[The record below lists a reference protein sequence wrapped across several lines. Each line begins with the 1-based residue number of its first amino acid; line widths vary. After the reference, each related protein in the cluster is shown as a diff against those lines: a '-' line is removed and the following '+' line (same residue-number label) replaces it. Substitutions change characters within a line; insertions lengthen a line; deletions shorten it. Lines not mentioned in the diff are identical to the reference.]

1 MRALTRL
8 KREQRGA
15 TAIEYAIIAGLI
27 GLGLVGSLVTTRG
40 SLSGIFGTAGTQM
53 NGATATK
60 PPVAPSPSAGT
71 WTAKGLTSA
80 VTTASSSTGA
90 AYTFTFGDGTVVD
103 YAQSFGADGKVTG
116 SNAAVK
122 TFTNG
127 YASHIDNYYMDGNGT
142 VQGITIVDYYSN
154 GRPSQTAQ
162 ASASAFVGDFYYYRT
177 DGSSMGS
184 CYQCFTPTTQDRQS
198 RGNDAL
204 YFAGLASQQ

>member
-1 MRALTRL
+1 MALSELCWIVYNRL
-8 KREQRGA
+8 EA
-15 TAIEYAIIAGLI
+15 EL
-27 GLGLVGSLVTTRG
+27 
-40 SLSGIFGTAGTQM
+40 GTAGTQM

-80 VTTASSSTGA
+80 VTTSSTSTGA
-90 AYTFTFGDGTVVD
+90 SYTFTFGDGTVVD
-103 YAQSFGADGKVTG
+103 YAQTYGADGKVTG

-127 YASHIDNYYMDGNGT
+127 YASHIDNYYMAADGS
-142 VQGITIVDYYSN
+142 VQGITIVDYYSS

-162 ASASAFVGDFYYYRT
+162 ASASSFVGDIYSYREN
-177 DGSSMGS
+177 GSSMGN
-184 CYQCFTPTTQDRQS
+184 CYQCFAPTTQDRES
-198 RGNDAL
+198 RANDAL